1 MQRCVPFVMHVT
13 ERRDTSRGLS
23 LHPSAFYSSLLLQ
36 RGLFMTIRALTAKE
50 FFQELDA
57 RIAQYDLLCHPFY
70 KAWSAGELTEE
81 DLREYAMDYYPHV
94 QAFPTYLA
102 ALAIRLDEGEL
113 RRAILANMRD
123 EEGGEDAVGESGRP
137 HSELWLDFAEGMGAP
152 RSGFGHHPVPEVKG
166 LLRHFTDVA
175 SNGAV
180 EEALAAF
187 YAYESQ
193 VPRIAA
199 EKDRGLRERYKASD
213 DACAYFKL
221 HTTADIHH
229 TQVWKRQLTKLVESD
244 STAAERAWAAGETAA
259 KALWTALD
267 GIEARRTLRV
277 AA

>member
-1 MQRCVPFVMHVT
+1 
-13 ERRDTSRGLS
+13 
-23 LHPSAFYSSLLLQ
+23 
-36 RGLFMTIRALTAKE
+36 MTIRALTAKE

-102 ALAIRLDEGEL
+102 ALGIRLDESEL
-113 RRAILANMRD
+113 RRLVLANMCD
-123 EEGGEDAVGESGRP
+123 EEGAEDARGESGLP

-152 RSGFGHHPVPEVKG
+152 RNGFGHHPVPEVKS

-193 VPRIAA
+193 VPRIAH
-199 EKDRGLRERYKASD
+199 EKDRGLRERYNASD

-221 HTTADIHH
+221 HSTADIHH
-229 TQVWKRQLTKLVESD
+229 SHVWRSQLAKVVETD
-244 STAAERAWAAGETAA
+244 PKAAERAWAAGEAAA
-259 KALWTALD
+259 KALWEALD
-267 GIEARRTLRV
+267 GIEARRTSRV